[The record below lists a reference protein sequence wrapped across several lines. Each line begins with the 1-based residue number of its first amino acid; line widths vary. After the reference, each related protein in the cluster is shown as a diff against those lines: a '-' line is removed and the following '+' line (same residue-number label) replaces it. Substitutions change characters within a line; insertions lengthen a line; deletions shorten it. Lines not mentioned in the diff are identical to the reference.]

1 MGAQGMTGQTLA
13 ALSDLRQTRQTL
25 AALVDALPEEALIT
39 IPEGFNNHI
48 LWNVGHLVVT
58 QQVLVYGLSGLQP
71 NVSAEMM
78 GAFRK
83 GTSPRDWDRA
93 WTLAEI
99 REPFLS
105 LPDQTE
111 ADLRAGRFETYREY
125 TTTPGVT
132 LRSVDDAVRFNQYH
146 EGIHLGSVLA
156 LRKLVG

>member
-1 MGAQGMTGQTLA
+1 MEQTLA
-13 ALSDLRQTRQTL
+13 ALADLRQTRL
-25 AALVDALPEEALIT
+25 ALVAVVDALPEAART
-39 IPEGFNNHI
+39 VIPEGFNNHI

-58 QQVLVYGLSGLQP
+58 QQALVYGLSGLTP

-83 GTSPRDWDRA
+83 GTSPRDWDRT

-99 REPFLS
+99 RDLLLT

-132 LRSVDDAVRFNQYH
+132 LRSVDDAIRFNQYH